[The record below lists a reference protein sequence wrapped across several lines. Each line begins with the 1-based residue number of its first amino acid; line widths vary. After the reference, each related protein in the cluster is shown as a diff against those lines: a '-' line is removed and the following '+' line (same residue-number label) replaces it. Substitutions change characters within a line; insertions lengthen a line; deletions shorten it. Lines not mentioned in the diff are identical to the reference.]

1 MYTVYSLPNAVVP
14 LLGGYLVDKIGVRIV
29 IVSTTVLICIGQIIT
44 WLGTK
49 TLVYNYLLFGRG
61 IFGLG
66 GETQISAGYAIVNKW
81 FADTV
86 SMAFGIQ

>member
-44 WLGTK
+44 
-49 TLVYNYLLFGRG
+49 
-61 IFGLG
+61 
-66 GETQISAGYAIVNKW
+66 
-81 FADTV
+81 
-86 SMAFGIQ
+86 